1 MYNFQGSFEHAIIP
15 IRFVFIVLRAITYV
29 KVKWLQQL
37 PQTFV
42 AKTTGYNLLSWSWPL
57 ARPVWIHC
65 SFYIRQSIVY
75 ISGVN
80 TKDEDSWNV
89 ISVKC
94 KAGSN
99 GHKTYIMSF
108 IYVRKVQ
115 NDTIVIHYG
124 NILFTDTICLY
135 NFSWEC
141 ITQRVFSAPISVP
154 RYIAK

>member
-1 MYNFQGSFEHAIIP
+1 MYNFQGSFEHAVIP

-75 ISGVN
+75 LR
-80 TKDEDSWNV
+80 
-89 ISVKC
+89 C
-94 KAGSN
+94 Q
-99 GHKTYIMSF
+99 HKRWGQLERYFS
-108 IYVRKVQ
+108 KVQ
-115 NDTIVIHYG
+115 GGFKRTQDLYHVVYICPKTTEWYYCYSLRKHFIHW
-124 NILFTDTICLY
+124 Y
-135 NFSWEC
+135 NMSL
-141 ITQRVFSAPISVP
+141 
-154 RYIAK
+154 